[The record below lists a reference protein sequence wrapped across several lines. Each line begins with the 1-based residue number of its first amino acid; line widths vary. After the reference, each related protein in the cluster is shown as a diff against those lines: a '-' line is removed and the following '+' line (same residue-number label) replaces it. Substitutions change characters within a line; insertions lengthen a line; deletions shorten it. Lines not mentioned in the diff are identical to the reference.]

1 VEEVLFAM
9 VKKTLDRHVLPNLK
23 TTTTISTNFDLWLF
37 RGSVDTFAL
46 VINFLNE
53 AWMLMHVI
61 MGLFE
66 VHETFGQSMA
76 IELQSLLEKYGL
88 LH

>member
-1 VEEVLFAM
+1 M
-9 VKKTLDRHVLPNLK
+9 
-23 TTTTISTNFDLWLF
+23 S

-53 AWMLMHVI
+53 TWVLMHVI

-66 VHETFGQSMA
+66 VHETFRQSMA
-76 IELQSLLEKYGL
+76 IQL
-88 LH
+88 

>member
-1 VEEVLFAM
+1 
-9 VKKTLDRHVLPNLK
+9 
-23 TTTTISTNFDLWLF
+23 
-37 RGSVDTFAL
+37 
-46 VINFLNE
+46 
-53 AWMLMHVI
+53 MHVI

-76 IELQSLLEKYGL
+76 IQLQSLLEKYGL